1 MTSESDNVVVTELA
15 PVATPTV
22 AQVPAMPTAVP
33 IFVSP
38 GEKPEKF
45 SGLNFKR
52 WQQKMLFY
60 LTTLNLAR
68 FLTEDAPKLKEDE
81 HDIQVI
87 SAIDAWKHSDFL
99 CRNYVMN
106 GLADSLYNVYSDK
119 KTDKELWESLDRK
132 YKTEDAGAKKFVV
145 GRFLDYKMVDSKTVA
160 KTNNNKGKG
169 SKLGPKGG
177 ISKKPKFQGKCFNC
191 GKQGHKSVDCR
202 LPKKNK
208 PKEANV
214 IDDITKNV
222 YDIDLTTVV
231 SEVNLVG
238 SNPKEWW
245 IDTGATL
252 HVCSDKK
259 MFSTFEPIENGE
271 KMFMGNSAT
280 SEIKGQGKVI
290 LKMTSGK
297 ELTLTNVLY
306 VPEIRKNLVSGSL
319 LNNHGFRLVFES
331 NKVVLSKSRMYVGK
345 GYMSDGMWKLNDEAI
360 EKFVLYKTEVENQ
373 LNKKIKVLRSDRG
386 GEYESPFVD
395 ICAQHGIIHET
406 TAPYSP
412 QSNGVA
418 ERKNRTKKK
427 AEKTPYE
434 LWKGRKPSYTYLR
447 MWGCLAKVAVPPPK
461 KVKIGP
467 KTIDCIFIGYAHN
480 SNAYRFLVYESNI
493 PDIHKNTIMES
504 RNASFFEDVFPCEPQ
519 TFKEAVNST
528 EGLMWKEAIKSE
540 IDSILQNHT
549 WELVDLPPGCKP
561 LSSKWIFKRKMK
573 VDGSIDNLMVLAI
586 AALRN
591 LEIHQMDVK
600 TAFLNGDLD
609 EEIYM
614 EQPEGFSA
622 PGQEKKVCKLVKSL
636 YGLKQAPKQWHEKF
650 DNVMLS
656 HGFKINECDKCVYV
670 KDTEHGYVIVCLY
683 VDDML
688 IVGSDDK
695 MITSTK
701 NMLNSRF
708 DMKDMGLADVILGI
722 KIKRTS
728 DELILSQSHYVDK
741 ILGKFDK
748 DNSGVARTPV
758 DVTLHLSKNKGESV
772 SQVEYSRI
780 IGSLMY
786 LMSCTRPDIAYA
798 VSKLSRYTSNPGAK
812 HWQGIIRVLK
822 YLRFTRDYGLHYMR
836 YPAVLE
842 GYSDA
847 NWISN
852 VKDSKSHSGYVF
864 TLGGAAVSWKSS
876 KQTVIARSTMES
888 EFIALDKCGEE
899 AEWLRHFLEDIP
911 SGQSLCLQFAYIVIV
926 NLQLV
931 EHRVI
936 CIMEDSCV
944 RYVIIYINGRAVQ
957 GHRVY
962 CLASRVNIFLQ
973 GKVQGVTP
981 TSSIQNSKSL
991 KKPNSFWL
999 SEPVCVLP
1007 SLKSINSGR
1016 LSFKIVQKNF
1026 GVLSECLRVPSF
1038 RVRDRVEQFPVRRSG
1053 CRVLLLP
1060 FEDRFILGD
1069 RRLAILKAPVEKANL
1084 FKEIVFSTRLGIIGM
1099 VPARLQKTT
1108 MGYHF
1113 RGRNFVGQEFYII

>member
-1 MTSESDNVVVTELA
+1 MTTESDNVVVTELA

-33 IFVSP
+33 ISVSP

-119 KTDKELWESLDRK
+119 KTAKELWESLDRK

-145 GRFLDYKMVDSKTVA
+145 GRFLDYKMVDSKTVLLLRNYPLLGKIFKNYLKHKRKEMSIEDLIIRLRIEEDNRRSEKKGAHTLNEAKANFVEHGQSSKA

-191 GKQGHKSVDCR
+191 
-202 LPKKNK
+202 
-208 PKEANV
+208 
-214 IDDITKNV
+214 
-222 YDIDLTTVV
+222 VV

-245 IDTGATL
+245 IDTGATR

-271 KMFMGNSAT
+271 KVFMGNSAT

-319 LNNHGFRLVFES
+319 LNNHGFRLVFDS
-331 NKVVLSKSRMYVGK
+331 NKVVLSKSGMYVGK
-345 GYMSDGMWKLNDEAI
+345 GYMSDGMWKLNVMTI
-360 EKFVLYKTEVENQ
+360 IKSNM
-373 LNKKIKVLRSDRG
+373 NKASTSTYML
-386 GEYESPFVD
+386 ES
-395 ICAQHGIIHET
+395 
-406 TAPYSP
+406 
-412 QSNGVA
+412 SN
-418 ERKNRTKKK
+418 
-427 AEKTPYE
+427 
-434 LWKGRKPSYTYLR
+434 LW
-447 MWGCLAKVAVPPPK
+447 
-461 KVKIGP
+461 
-467 KTIDCIFIGYAHN
+467 H
-480 SNAYRFLVYESNI
+480 
-493 PDIHKNTIMES
+493 DIHKNTIMES
-504 RNASFFEDVFPCEPQ
+504 RNASFFEDVFPCKSKEEPSSSKRMLESQDQNEEVEVEPRRSKRVRTEKSFGPDFLTFMLEGEPQ

-573 VDGSIDNLMVLAI
+573 VDGSIDKMVLAI

-728 DELILSQSHYVDK
+728 NELILS
-741 ILGKFDK
+741 
-748 DNSGVARTPV
+748 
-758 DVTLHLSKNKGESV
+758 ESV

-798 VSKLSRYTSNPGAK
+798 VGKLSRYTSNPGAK
-812 HWQGIIRVLK
+812 HWKGIIRVLK
-822 YLRFTRDYGLHYMR
+822 YLRFTRDYGLHYTR

-911 SGQSLCLQFAYIVIV
+911 RWSKPVPPICIHCDSQSAIGRAQSNMYNGKSRHIRRRHNTIRQLLSTGVISV
-926 NLQLV
+926 DYVKSKDNIADPLTKGLNRELV
-931 EHRVI
+931 EK
-936 CIMEDSCV
+936 S
-944 RYVIIYINGRAVQ
+944 
-957 GHRVY
+957 
-962 CLASRVNIFLQ
+962 SR
-973 GKVQGVTP
+973 GMG
-981 TSSIQNSKSL
+981 L
-991 KKPNSFWL
+991 KP
-999 SEPVCVLP
+999 
-1007 SLKSINSGR
+1007 I
-1016 LSFKIVQKNF
+1016 
-1026 GVLSECLRVPSF
+1026 
-1038 RVRDRVEQFPVRRSG
+1038 
-1053 CRVLLLP
+1053 
-1060 FEDRFILGD
+1060 
-1069 RRLAILKAPVEKANL
+1069 
-1084 FKEIVFSTRLGIIGM
+1084 KE
-1099 VPARLQKTT
+1099 
-1108 MGYHF
+1108 
-1113 RGRNFVGQEFYII
+1113 

>member
-1 MTSESDNVVVTELA
+1 MTTESDNVVVTELA
-15 PVATPTV
+15 LVATPTV

-33 IFVSP
+33 ISVSP

-119 KTDKELWESLDRK
+119 KTAKELWESLDRK
-132 YKTEDAGAKKFVV
+132 YKTKDAGANKFVV
-145 GRFLDYKMVDSKTVA
+145 GRFLDYKMVDSKTVVSQVQELQVILHEIHAEGMMLSETFQVAAIIEKLPPAWKDFKNYLKHKRKEMSIEDLIIRLRIEEDNRRSEKKGAHTLNEA
-160 KTNNNKGKG
+160 KAN
-169 SKLGPKGG
+169 
-177 ISKKPKFQGKCFNC
+177 F
-191 GKQGHKSVDCR
+191 VE

-208 PKEANV
+208 LKEANV

-222 YDIDLTTVV
+222 SDIDLTAVV

-245 IDTGATL
+245 IDTGATR

-271 KMFMGNSAT
+271 KVFMGNSAT
-280 SEIKGQGKVI
+280 FEIKGQGKVI

-331 NKVVLSKSRMYVGK
+331 NKFVLSKSGMYVGK
-345 GYMSDGMWKLNDEAI
+345 GYMSDGMWKLN
-360 EKFVLYKTEVENQ
+360 V
-373 LNKKIKVLRSDRG
+373 
-386 GEYESPFVD
+386 
-395 ICAQHGIIHET
+395 
-406 TAPYSP
+406 
-412 QSNGVA
+412 
-418 ERKNRTKKK
+418 
-427 AEKTPYE
+427 
-434 LWKGRKPSYTYLR
+434 
-447 MWGCLAKVAVPPPK
+447 M
-461 KVKIGP
+461 
-467 KTIDCIFIGYAHN
+467 TI
-480 SNAYRFLVYESNI
+480 
-493 PDIHKNTIMES
+493 
-504 RNASFFEDVFPCEPQ
+504 
-519 TFKEAVNST
+519 
-528 EGLMWKEAIKSE
+528 IKSNMNKASTSTYMLE
-540 IDSILQNHT
+540 
-549 WELVDLPPGCKP
+549 
-561 LSSKWIFKRKMK
+561 SS
-573 VDGSIDNLMVLAI
+573 NL
-586 AALRN
+586 
-591 LEIHQMDVK
+591 
-600 TAFLNGDLD
+600 
-609 EEIYM
+609 
-614 EQPEGFSA
+614 
-622 PGQEKKVCKLVKSL
+622 
-636 YGLKQAPKQWHEKF
+636 WH
-650 DNVMLS
+650 
-656 HGFKINECDKCVYV
+656 
-670 KDTEHGYVIVCLY
+670 
-683 VDDML
+683 DDML

-708 DMKDMGLADVILGI
+708 DMKDMRLADVILGI

-728 DELILSQSHYVDK
+728 DELVLSQSHYVDK

-772 SQVEYSRI
+772 SQVEYSRV

-822 YLRFTRDYGLHYMR
+822 YLRFTRDYGLHYTR

-876 KQTVIARSTMES
+876 KQMVIARSTMES

-911 SGQSLCLQFAYIVIV
+911 RWSKPVPPICIHCDSQSAIGRAQSNMYNGKSKHIRRRHNTIRQLLSTGVISV
-926 NLQLV
+926 DYVKSKDNIADPLTKGLNRELV
-931 EHRVI
+931 EK
-936 CIMEDSCV
+936 S
-944 RYVIIYINGRAVQ
+944 
-957 GHRVY
+957 
-962 CLASRVNIFLQ
+962 SR
-973 GKVQGVTP
+973 GMR
-981 TSSIQNSKSL
+981 L
-991 KKPNSFWL
+991 KP
-999 SEPVCVLP
+999 
-1007 SLKSINSGR
+1007 I
-1016 LSFKIVQKNF
+1016 
-1026 GVLSECLRVPSF
+1026 
-1038 RVRDRVEQFPVRRSG
+1038 
-1053 CRVLLLP
+1053 
-1060 FEDRFILGD
+1060 
-1069 RRLAILKAPVEKANL
+1069 
-1084 FKEIVFSTRLGIIGM
+1084 KE
-1099 VPARLQKTT
+1099 
-1108 MGYHF
+1108 
-1113 RGRNFVGQEFYII
+1113 

>member
-1 MTSESDNVVVTELA
+1 MTTESDNVVVTELA

-22 AQVPAMPTAVP
+22 AQVLAMPIVVP
-33 IFVSP
+33 ISVSP

-81 HDIQVI
+81 HDIQ
-87 SAIDAWKHSDFL
+87 
-99 CRNYVMN
+99 
-106 GLADSLYNVYSDK
+106 
-119 KTDKELWESLDRK
+119 KTAKELWESLDRK
-132 YKTEDAGAKKFVV
+132 YKTEDAGAKNLLWVASSTIRCETFQVAAIIEKLPPAWKDFKNYLKHKRKEMSIEDLIIRLRIEEDNRRSEKKGAHTLNEAKTNFVEH
-145 GRFLDYKMVDSKTVA
+145 GQSSKA

-169 SKLGPKGG
+169 SKLEPKGG

-191 GKQGHKSVDCR
+191 
-202 LPKKNK
+202 
-208 PKEANV
+208 A
-214 IDDITKNV
+214 
-222 YDIDLTTVV
+222 VV

-245 IDTGATL
+245 IDTGATR

-271 KMFMGNSAT
+271 KCSWG
-280 SEIKGQGKVI
+280 
-290 LKMTSGK
+290 
-297 ELTLTNVLY
+297 TLPPLRSRV
-306 VPEIRKNLVSGSL
+306 KNLVSGSL

-331 NKVVLSKSRMYVGK
+331 NKFVLSKSGMYVGK
-345 GYMSDGMWKLNDEAI
+345 GYMSDGMWKLNVMTI
-360 EKFVLYKTEVENQ
+360 IKSNM
-373 LNKKIKVLRSDRG
+373 NKASTSTYML
-386 GEYESPFVD
+386 ESSNLW
-395 ICAQHGIIHET
+395 H
-406 TAPYSP
+406 APYSP

-418 ERKNRTKKK
+418 ERKNRTLKEMMNAMLISSSLPQNMWGEAILTANYLLNKVPKKK
-427 AEKTPYE
+427 AEKTSYE

-461 KVKIGP
+461 K
-467 KTIDCIFIGYAHN
+467 
-480 SNAYRFLVYESNI
+480 
-493 PDIHKNTIMES
+493 NTIMES
-504 RNASFFEDVFPCEPQ
+504 RNASFFEDVFPCKSKEEPSSSKRMLESQDQNEEVEVEPRRSKRVRTEKSFGPDFLTFMFEGEPQ
-519 TFKEAVNST
+519 TFKEAVNSI

-549 WELVDLPPGCKP
+549 WELVDLPPSCKP

-573 VDGSIDNLMVLAI
+573 VDGSIDKYKARLVIKGYRQTEGLDYFDTYSPVTRINSIRMVLAI

-614 EQPEGFSA
+614 EQPEGFQA
-622 PGQEKKVCKLVKSL
+622 PGQEK
-636 YGLKQAPKQWHEKF
+636 
-650 DNVMLS
+650 
-656 HGFKINECDKCVYV
+656 

-683 VDDML
+683 VNDML

-758 DVTLHLSKNKGESV
+758 DVTLRLSKNKSESV
-772 SQVEYSRI
+772 SQVEYSRV

-798 VSKLSRYTSNPGAK
+798 ISKLSRYTSNPGAK

-822 YLRFTRDYGLHYMR
+822 YLRFTRDYGLHYTR

-864 TLGGAAVSWKSS
+864 TLGGAAMSWKSS

-911 SGQSLCLQFAYIVIV
+911 RWSKPVPPICIHCDSQSAIGRAQSNMYNGKSRHIHRRHNTIRQLLSTGVISV
-926 NLQLV
+926 DYVKSKDNIADPLTKGLNRELV
-931 EHRVI
+931 EK
-936 CIMEDSCV
+936 S
-944 RYVIIYINGRAVQ
+944 
-957 GHRVY
+957 
-962 CLASRVNIFLQ
+962 SR
-973 GKVQGVTP
+973 GMG
-981 TSSIQNSKSL
+981 L
-991 KKPNSFWL
+991 KPIR
-999 SEPVCVLP
+999 E
-1007 SLKSINSGR
+1007 
-1016 LSFKIVQKNF
+1016 
-1026 GVLSECLRVPSF
+1026 
-1038 RVRDRVEQFPVRRSG
+1038 
-1053 CRVLLLP
+1053 
-1060 FEDRFILGD
+1060 
-1069 RRLAILKAPVEKANL
+1069 
-1084 FKEIVFSTRLGIIGM
+1084 
-1099 VPARLQKTT
+1099 
-1108 MGYHF
+1108 
-1113 RGRNFVGQEFYII
+1113 